1 MLFSPFVVPLGAFLV
16 AIVAIAGGLFS
27 QAHARRVK
35 ADQRMAMLARGIPL
49 VEIEAVLKTA
59 KDEEERPVKDPMRSL
74 GNARRTAVVLIS
86 SGLGLMLFFAVI
98 SFILHERDVMA
109 GAAIGLIP
117 LAIGLGFVVDYQ
129 LQKREMARFGLE
141 IG

>member
-1 MLFSPFVVPLGAFLV
+1 MSLSPFVVPLGAFLV
-16 AIVAIAGGLFS
+16 AIVAIAGGIFS
-27 QAHARRVK
+27 QAHARRLK
-35 ADQRMAMLARGIPL
+35 ADQRMGMLARGIPL
-49 VEIEAVLKTA
+49 AEIEAVLKTA
-59 KDEEERPVKDPMRSL
+59 KDEDERPVKDPMRSL

-98 SFILHERDVMA
+98 SFILHERDVLT
-109 GAAIGLIP
+109 GVAIGLIP